1 MLAPRQRGGPPT
13 TQEVQAR
20 FCPPTS
26 PAQLPLSQ
34 GPHCPPDRAAI
45 RGCCALPRASQL
57 HVTSPG
63 RPPCDRQHPKTGVH
77 WAQAPVAHAPLPRLR
92 ATGVVCVGL
101 LLVLGTTRVGAARP
115 RGTVSPGGEG
125 SGQASAAQAQ
135 QPGSHGDA
143 RDRAAQSSWGAG
155 ESPPTP
161 NAVPL
166 HCTVGRLEPREG
178 PEVAGHMERARW
190 GPQASCCPAPRK

>member
-1 MLAPRQRGGPPT
+1 MAHPPPRRYRQGSAHPRHQLSSRCHRAPTVPQTGRRSGAAVLCPGQVSCTSRLQGGHHATGSTPKRGSTGLRPQWLTHPYPGSEPRVWCAWASSWSSAPLGWGLPDPVALSRP
-13 TQEVQAR
+13 EV
-20 FCPPTS
+20 
-26 PAQLPLSQ
+26 
-34 GPHCPPDRAAI
+34 RA
-45 RGCCALPRASQL
+45 
-57 HVTSPG
+57 PG
-63 RPPCDRQHPKTGVH
+63 RP
-77 WAQAPVAHAPLPRLR
+77 
-92 ATGVVCVGL
+92 
-101 LLVLGTTRVGAARP
+101 
-115 RGTVSPGGEG
+115 
-125 SGQASAAQAQ
+125 SAAQAQ

-190 GPQASCCPAPRK
+190 GPQASCCPAPCK